1 VLGLPGGKAEDDAE
15 EAVAAMVDSF
25 LSVGSRAAE
34 EEEEDDD
41 VAARAFATDEW
52 TASPSP
58 SLVSGRSHTGEGMAG
73 SDTAT
78 APFASTAVDPDADP
92 EATETSAEKDDEK
105 KTRAAS
111 SPGGG
116 RVLDFHFGAPFP
128 SARGENHSSASVSEE
143 MRVRRTTSSPVEPN
157 NDLASNIGRF
167 AAGFAAKAARARA
180 SMRKDA
186 ASVHE
191 GVRRGGVK
199 GGLDV
204 AKSIAARAAK
214 ELKH

>member
-1 VLGLPGGKAEDDAE
+1 
-15 EAVAAMVDSF
+15 
-25 LSVGSRAAE
+25 
-34 EEEEDDD
+34 
-41 VAARAFATDEW
+41 
-52 TASPSP
+52 
-58 SLVSGRSHTGEGMAG
+58 
-73 SDTAT
+73 
-78 APFASTAVDPDADP
+78 
-92 EATETSAEKDDEK
+92 
-105 KTRAAS
+105 
-111 SPGGG
+111 
-116 RVLDFHFGAPFP
+116 
-128 SARGENHSSASVSEE
+128 